1 MTGDLNILMQ
11 VRNKKVSKD
20 MNVRVA
26 EEVGEKA
33 ELGYFDTEFTMYGC
47 AFLNPQDGK
56 MYYKVS
62 SLAEDIYDFIEMSA
76 QKKIYPSNVMTYTRK
91 VPVPSGMKELIA
103 RDVKQE
109 LAQKLRSV
117 YPKEFFK

>member
-62 SLAEDIYDFIEMSA
+62 SLAITTFVLSSDLTFDNSAVAWEDFLV
-76 QKKIYPSNVMTYTRK
+76 N
-91 VPVPSGMKELIA
+91 
-103 RDVKQE
+103 
-109 LAQKLRSV
+109 
-117 YPKEFFK
+117 